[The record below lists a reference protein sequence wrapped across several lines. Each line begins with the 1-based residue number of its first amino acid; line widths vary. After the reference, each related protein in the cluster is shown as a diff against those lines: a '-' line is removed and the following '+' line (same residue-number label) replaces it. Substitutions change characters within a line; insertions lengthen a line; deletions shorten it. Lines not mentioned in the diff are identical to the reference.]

1 MPRLFDLL
9 GRMSVQGDCGRVG
22 GEVTSPFFFFPL
34 KRGLV
39 RRARRSGAQSRF
51 FTPERHSALLHV
63 LLQTLYILMWRY
75 SKTYGD
81 VISSGG
87 SLGYAR
93 DKFCR
98 EKSKLEISRFARN
111 DKMAGLDHQTSCTS
125 YLAQIHRH
133 LYNWVRFCAHAILWE
148 FPMNLRSPTFG

>member
-22 GEVTSPFFFFPL
+22 GEVTSPFFFSPL

-98 EKSKLEISRFARN
+98 EKSRSWRFLASLEMTRWQDLPIIR
-111 DKMAGLDHQTSCTS
+111 
-125 YLAQIHRH
+125 HRI
-133 LYNWVRFCAHAILWE
+133 LRKFTGICIIEFVSVRMLFYG
-148 FPMNLRSPTFG
+148 RSQFDGHYHRAEN

>member
-22 GEVTSPFFFFPL
+22 GEVTSPFFFSPL
-34 KRGLV
+34 KRSLV

-98 EKSKLEISRFARN
+98 EKSRSWRFLASLEMTRWQ
-111 DKMAGLDHQTSCTS
+111 DLTDHQTS

-133 LYNWVRFCAHAILWE
+133 LYNRVCFCAHAILWE
-148 FPMNLRSPTFG
+148 ESVRWSLSQS